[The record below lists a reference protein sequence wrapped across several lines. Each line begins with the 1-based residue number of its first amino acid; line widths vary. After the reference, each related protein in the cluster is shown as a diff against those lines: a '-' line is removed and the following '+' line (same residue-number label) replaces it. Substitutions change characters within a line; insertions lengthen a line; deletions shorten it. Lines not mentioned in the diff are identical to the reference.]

1 MMFFKGQNEMKN
13 VHNHCVSDSSYRA
26 PLVFVMLIAVQ
37 VLLINSSSAENP
49 WTEGDRSLVD
59 EGNPASSDRNS
70 WIKKDSSLSVDGI
83 DESKYPP
90 LDEDMTLGTGIFGGS
105 AAENSFA
112 SEPSSSSSDTIQ
124 YYDPQSLGSIP
135 VYPGSS
141 QGNAG
146 NYYNNN
152 QIPPIRNRYQ
162 PAYRPGYGA
171 GYGSGYRP
179 GYGAGYGSGYR
190 PGYGAGYGS
199 GYRPGYSGMS
209 GFPFGSGNSGF
220 PFGGSNGSG
229 FPFGGGNG
237 FMPFSNSGFW

>member
-1 MMFFKGQNEMKN
+1 MLFKGQNEMKN
-13 VHNHCVSDSSYRA
+13 VHNHCVSDSSYNRA
-26 PLVFVMLIAVQ
+26 PLVFVMLISVQ

-90 LDEDMTLGTGIFGGS
+90 LEEDKVLGTGIYGDS
-105 AAENSFA
+105 ATDNSFA
-112 SEPSSSSSDTIQ
+112 IEPGSSSTDTFQ

-146 NYYNNN
+146 NYYSNN
-152 QIPPIRNRYQ
+152 QMPPVRNRYQ
-162 PAYRPGYGA
+162 PAYRPGYG
-171 GYGSGYRP
+171 S
-179 GYGAGYGSGYR
+179 
-190 PGYGAGYGS
+190 GYGS

-209 GFPFGSGNSGF
+209 GFPFGGGNSGF

>member
-1 MMFFKGQNEMKN
+1 MKN

-70 WIKKDSSLSVDGI
+70 WIKKDSSLSVDGV

-90 LDEDMTLGTGIFGGS
+90 LEEDKVLGTGIYGDS
-105 AAENSFA
+105 ATDNSFA
-112 SEPSSSSSDTIQ
+112 IEPGSSSTDAFQ
-124 YYDPQSLGSIP
+124 YYDPQSLGSMP

-146 NYYNNN
+146 NYYSNN
-152 QIPPIRNRYQ
+152 QMPPIRNRYQ
-162 PAYRPGYGA
+162 PAYRPGYGS
-171 GYGSGYRP
+171 GYGSGYR
-179 GYGAGYGSGYR
+179 R
-190 PGYGAGYGS
+190 PGYGS
-199 GYRPGYSGMS
+199 RYRPGYSGMS

-220 PFGGSNGSG
+220 PFSGSNGSGFPFGGGNGSG